1 LLLLLLMLL
10 CNCCDAAAAD
20 ASEAIS
26 GERSQRYRTSA
37 KPDAGFI
44 VRRRTVSRTHIT
56 TICLVAG
63 VRLFTTQWL
72 RICLRIRLLA
82 WLKTCVGRETS
93 KRAQFTVNKD
103 YKMK

>member
-1 LLLLLLMLL
+1 LLLLLLRVLL

-26 GERSQRYRTSA
+26 GERSQRNGTSA

-56 TICLVAG
+56 TMSRCWCPPVYYAVAADLPADPAFG
-63 VRLFTTQWL
+63 
-72 RICLRIRLLA
+72 LA
-82 WLKTCVGRETS
+82 
-93 KRAQFTVNKD
+93 
-103 YKMK
+103 